1 MRMSIDRWRTLA
13 LCMGSVISLAHA
25 SPRQDFALPD
35 HGALHLMVPEAWNA
49 ELRQPPDRLP
59 PTIAIRPRRGASFE
73 ILITA
78 AWTMRPETSLPD
90 LPMLRAQVAA
100 AARDAQSQSVE
111 KSLLLR
117 RLVGPAASGYYFTAT
132 DRAPKPG
139 EYKYL
144 TQGSVR
150 TGAICLLFTVLTNDG
165 QETIV
170 SAALEM
176 LRNAV
181 HESSASAERS
191 VEAHRLRHGES
202 PMHSTADP
210 RSGSGHA

>member
-25 SPRQDFALPD
+25 SPRQGFALPD
-35 HGALHLMVPEAWNA
+35 HGVLHLIVPEARNA

-78 AWTMRPETSLPD
+78 AWPMRPGASLPD
-90 LPMLRAQVAA
+90 FPTLRAQVAA
-100 AARDAQSQSVE
+100 AARDAQSQSVG

-117 RLVGPAASGYYFTAT
+117 RLVGPAAGGYYFTAT

-139 EYKYL
+139 EYKHL

-150 TGAICLLFTVLTNDG
+150 TGAICLLITVLTNDG

-170 SAALEM
+170 SAAVEM
-176 LRNAV
+176 LRSAV
-181 HESSASAERS
+181 HESSGSAERS
-191 VEAHRLRHGES
+191 VEAQRPRHGAA

-210 RSGSGHA
+210 QSASGHA